1 MVGLLL
7 SLLFFWA
14 YLALLSL
21 GLQFIYGSARVL
33 NLAHASFFVLGG
45 YIASYFANWMPLA
58 ASIAVAAAAGAA
70 AGALFYFYI
79 RWARDETTQL
89 FLTYSFF
96 WLMEALFRTA
106 FGYGLYNTTT
116 QALALGSVAV
126 ADQQVPVAELIGVL
140 MILTTM
146 ALLYFLVYRTA
157 FGMFLRAAVDRPDM
171 AAAVGVPV
179 EKVALLGIALG
190 SAVAAFGGAVSSM
203 WQNFSIGLAGTLL
216 VYAFAAVAISG
227 LGNIFG
233 VLASSF
239 IISAI
244 RSAAVY
250 YFPELEIFAIYI
262 AVLAVLAV
270 RPQGL
275 FARYERR
282 V

>member
-7 SLLFFWA
+7 SLLLFWA

-45 YIASYFANWMPLA
+45 YLASYFANWMPLA

-89 FLTYSFF
+89 FLTYSLF

-146 ALLYFLVYRTA
+146 ALFYFLVYRTA

-233 VLASSF
+233 VLASSL

-275 FARYERR
+275 FVRYERR
-282 V
+282 A